1 MFESLEFIYNTHNMM
16 RVSVVNTVLF
26 YDRRT
31 AKQTHVMSQTTRAL
45 AHESKQHQ
53 VMSRNLA
60 SATVLGVEG
69 I

>member
-26 YDRRT
+26 YDQRT

-45 AHESKQHQ
+45 AHESKHQ
-53 VMSRNLA
+53 VTSRNLA